1 MYGLTKLDLKNIQ
14 QKHDLQRDYL
24 VNSTFETSTGQCKTL
39 LDVSFSANHSPRYY
53 TELLNKI
60 NTFNDLM
67 NSDINTI
74 YKPVFI
80 TITLD
85 GFYRGFLNGH
95 FNKYDEKKHKK
106 QIPNNERFGFLQ
118 DKIKNK
124 EKFTIKD
131 LYNVLNFQLDK
142 FRQSQIF
149 RDVKNNNH
157 KIHYIRVCEPHK
169 KDGVPHLHIMM
180 YVPIQFVD
188 RLKEFYIKYFPAPQ
202 NLKPLN
208 PTLDDGQL
216 KGFQYDIKSAPAYI
230 LKYIF
235 KSFLDVKN
243 KNDLDY
249 LQAWYIKNRIL
260 RVVTSHSIIPAW
272 VYRKLVPLEK
282 DWYYLTDIKKYSHC
296 EWSKDDDYIKFED
309 DTNRIL
315 EYHMG
320 EYKLYYKTR
329 LLQKFGTKKDEK
341 LLTQNQLF
349 KLKYKK
355 IVKKPILQINN
366 KIYKFEYY
374 SLTPTYKINDFNI
387 NFKFYYSFNYKKRI
401 KEPKLIINGKPFKM
415 IDKKLTPAYI
425 LKPIKY
431 RSNFD
436 LYSSYINYKEI
447 ELDDYKLKE
456 FALIRNEL
464 IKRNQILGDIISPN
478 DYNSSFDF

>member
-14 QKHDLQRDYL
+14 KKHELQRNFL
-24 VNSTFETSTGQCKTL
+24 SNSIFETSTGQIKSL

-60 NTFNDLM
+60 NTLNDLM
-67 NSDINTI
+67 NSDIQTT

-80 TITLD
+80 TVTLD

-95 FNKYDEKKHKK
+95 FNKYDDKKHFK
-106 QIPNNERFGFLQ
+106 QIPNNERFGFLR

-124 EKFTIKD
+124 QKFTIKD
-131 LYNVLNFQLDK
+131 LYNVLNFQLDL
-142 FRQSQIF
+142 FRKSQIF
-149 RDVKNNNH
+149 KDVKKNNH

-169 KDGVPHLHIMM
+169 KDGVPHLHVMM
-180 YVPIQFVD
+180 YVPIQYVD
-188 RLKEFYIKYFPAPQ
+188 KLKQFYIKYFPAPQ

-208 PTLDDGQL
+208 KNIDDGQL

-243 KNDLDY
+243 QTEIDY

-272 VYRKLVPLEK
+272 VYRKLIPLEQ
-282 DWYYLTDIKKYSHC
+282 DWYYLTDIKNYSNC
-296 EWSKDDDYIKFED
+296 EWSKEDDYIMFED
-309 DTNRIL
+309 TSNRIL
-315 EYHMG
+315 EYDKG

-329 LLQKFGTKKDEK
+329 LLKKFGTKKGER
-341 LLTQNQLF
+341 LLTLKQLF

-355 IVKKPILQINN
+355 LSKKPILEISN

-374 SLTPTYKINDFNI
+374 SITPTYNIKNIDFT
-387 NFKFYYSFNYKKRI
+387 FYYSFNYKKKI
-401 KEPKLIINGKPFKM
+401 KEPKIYIDNKPFKM
-415 IDKKLTPAYI
+415 INNNLVPAYVF
-425 LKPIKY
+425 KPIKY
-431 RSNFD
+431 RTNYD
-436 LYSSYINYKEI
+436 LYNTFRKLENMDIDNINLQHY
-447 ELDDYKLKE
+447 
-456 FALIRNEL
+456 ALVNNEL
-464 IKRNQILGDIISPN
+464 IKRNVISGSIISPN
-478 DYNSSFDF
+478 IHNGNLNF